1 LSNNNL
7 LHVVIPCYNP
17 SENWEDELLNY
28 FTHFKQKL
36 PNHTPRLTLVVDG
49 ISAFTQ
55 EKNLAKIS
63 SQLPDCNIIVN
74 PENHGK
80 GHALRTGV
88 QSINEGLILF
98 TDVDFPY
105 QVDSMLL
112 VAAELSKGTDV
123 VLGYR
128 EQSYYDKVPA
138 FRKALSKLFR
148 WSLVNILKLKI
159 SDTQCGLKGFN
170 STGRDIFLSTTINRF
185 LFDLEFVKYSS
196 SKKDVTIQSVKVNLR
211 DEVVFSTMNI
221 QILLKEAFNFLWVL
235 TKR

>member
-1 LSNNNL
+1 LNTNNL

-17 SENWEDELLNY
+17 NQNWAEELVTY
-28 FTHFKQKL
+28 FNRFKNEL
-36 PNHTPRLTLVVDG
+36 PDLKTQLTLVVDG
-49 ISAFTQ
+49 PSKFTD
-55 EKNLAKIS
+55 KTNLSRIK

-88 QSINEGLILF
+88 QSIAEGLILF

-105 QVDSMLL
+105 RVESMLK
-112 VAAELSKGTDV
+112 VAEELQKGTDV

-128 EQSYYDKVPA
+128 EQSYYEKVPA
-138 FRKALSKLFR
+138 FRKGLSKLFR

-170 STGRDIFLSTTINRF
+170 ATGREIFLSTTINRF

-196 SKKDVTIQSVKVNLR
+196 SKKNVSIQSVKVSLR

-221 QILLKEAFNFLWVL
+221 KILLKEAFNFLWIL